1 MTIAAFDAEHLGGYE
16 GEVVVSSGLGPLAG
30 IYTMTASV
38 PHIKLCF
45 GLHCMSARR
54 YELYCITS
62 RLGNTKPDKNGP
74 CQCIVE

>member
-1 MTIAAFDAEHLGGYE
+1 MTMTAFDAEYLGGYE
-16 GEVVVSSGLGPLAG
+16 GEVVVSSGSVAG
-30 IYTMTASV
+30 IYTMTTSV
-38 PHIKLCF
+38 PLIIRCCLD
-45 GLHCMSARR
+45 LHCMSARR